1 MQENWMSRWR
11 GKPPRLA
18 AALHRNVHLQDFTT
32 AMDKRRLKLGQT
44 TMSGANRGFY
54 YCYGQKKAQ
63 ARKDNNV
70 RSQPRG
76 DSREREESCAS
87 APGSEAARRRRG
99 RGATLPWSR
108 ATRGS
113 GVAAEEGGDPPPLH
127 LTIRQEPLWMIL
139 SIRVLCI
146 FESVVQWQK
155 LARGYLKLV

>member
-1 MQENWMSRWR
+1 MMYLKNFVDDQACISN
-11 GKPPRLA
+11 
-18 AALHRNVHLQDFTT
+18 ALESNSECLRIDFFCWSCC
-32 AMDKRRLKLGQT
+32 K
-44 TMSGANRGFY
+44 NRK
-54 YCYGQKKAQ
+54 QLLT
-63 ARKDNNV
+63 
-70 RSQPRG
+70 SQPFFCRG

-139 SIRVLCI
+139 SWVSYCSYSDCNI
-146 FESVVQWQK
+146 FWI
-155 LARGYLKLV
+155 LLWLKLFLLVHQISRINALYVLLDCFFLS

>member
-1 MQENWMSRWR
+1 MASALGASPW
-11 GKPPRLA
+11 PPTHPPHHHRCTQTVDPCRRRA
-18 AALHRNVHLQDFTT
+18 APVMVGCIYAEDE
-32 AMDKRRLKLGQT
+32 G
-44 TMSGANRGFY
+44 GFY
-54 YCYGQKKAQ
+54 YCYGQKKAK
-63 ARKDNNV
+63 AGKDNNV

-87 APGSEAARRRRG
+87 APGSEEARRRRG

-113 GVAAEEGGDPPPLH
+113 GIAAEEGGDPLPLH

-146 FESVVQWQK
+146 F
-155 LARGYLKLV
+155 